1 MGLLSAIVT
10 APLAP
15 VRVAVWVGELIRDEV
30 DRELY
35 DPAVIRRELTEV
47 DEARAAGRIGPA
59 EADRRQRELIG
70 RLVRPDRQEV

>member
-1 MGLLSAIVT
+1 MGLVSALLT

-15 VRVAVWVGELIRDEV
+15 VRVAIWVGELIRDEV

-35 DPAVIRRELTEV
+35 DPGVIRRQLGEV
-47 DEARAAGRIGPA
+47 DEDRAAGRIDPA

-70 RLVRPDRQEV
+70 RLIRPDR